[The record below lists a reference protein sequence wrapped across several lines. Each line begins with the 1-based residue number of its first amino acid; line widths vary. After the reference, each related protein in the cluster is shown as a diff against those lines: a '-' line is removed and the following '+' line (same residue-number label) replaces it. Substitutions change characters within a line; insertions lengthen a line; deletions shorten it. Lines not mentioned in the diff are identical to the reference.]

1 MLDTGDKFSL
11 RCLMCGHAMPD
22 ADINRCPACGG
33 TLEIV
38 YDLAWLRNEFE
49 PLGRGMWRYF
59 DLLPV
64 RDRAHIV
71 SLGEGDTPLLLSA
84 GLGSAWGLPDLHFKL
99 EGMCPTGSYK
109 DRIAAVSMSRAREV
123 GKTAWAATS
132 SGNAGASLSAYGV
145 RAGLTGNLFVL
156 EKASRAKIAQILMYG
171 PRLRAVQGLGVD
183 RDVEIQTFANVLD
196 LCDRHN
202 WMMLVTARK
211 FSPFGMEGCKTIAY
225 EICEQLGRA
234 PDVVYVPVGGGGLL
248 SSAWKGFQEWAT
260 LGLTDGLPRMVAV
273 QGEGCAPVVDAF
285 AAGRDVEAITA
296 CHGTISGLQLA
307 APPDGQLALRAVR
320 ESGGWA
326 SAVPDPD
333 TYRVHGELA
342 GREGLFVEPAAAITA
357 AAAELDRAAGR
368 LRGDE
373 AVVCL
378 LTGIGFKVMDAVNR
392 LTEAVEIPL
401 ITADEIAAL

>member
-1 MLDTGDKFSL
+1 MATDPLAALPSTI
-11 RCLMCGHAMPD
+11 D
-22 ADINRCPACGG
+22 AADWP
-33 TLEIV
+33 E
-38 YDLAWLRNEFE
+38 
-49 PLGRGMWRYF
+49 
-59 DLLPV
+59 
-64 RDRAHIV
+64 
-71 SLGEGDTPLLLSA
+71 LS
-84 GLGSAWGLPDLHFKL
+84 
-99 EGMCPTGSYK
+99 Y
-109 DRIAAVSMSRAREV
+109 R
-123 GKTAWAATS
+123 
-132 SGNAGASLSAYGV
+132 
-145 RAGLTGNLFVL
+145 
-156 EKASRAKIAQILMYG
+156 
-171 PRLRAVQGLGVD
+171 
-183 RDVEIQTFANVLD
+183 
-196 LCDRHN
+196 
-202 WMMLVTARK
+202 
-211 FSPFGMEGCKTIAY
+211 
-225 EICEQLGRA
+225 
-234 PDVVYVPVGGGGLL
+234 
-248 SSAWKGFQEWAT
+248 

-285 AAGRDVEAITA
+285 AAGRDVEPIAA